1 MEPENKVNSN
11 KETQTAMRIVFLLGF
26 RSVFST
32 GLEKG

>member
-11 KETQTAMRIVFLLGF
+11 KEAQTAIRTVFFFGF
-26 RSVFST
+26 RSNLST